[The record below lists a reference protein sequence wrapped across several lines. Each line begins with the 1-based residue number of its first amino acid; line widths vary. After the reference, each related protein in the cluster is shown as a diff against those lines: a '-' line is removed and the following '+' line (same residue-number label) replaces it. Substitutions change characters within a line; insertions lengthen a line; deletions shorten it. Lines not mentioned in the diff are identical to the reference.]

1 MLDQLIY
8 TRCSPHRDLKNKGQV
23 VRGDGFGV
31 FSMSSELFSNKRL
44 SNYDFLQARLA
55 IQNGAKE
62 TSPVGLFNSYEYS
75 MVAPGV
81 YALSYE
87 VARPHCKVPRANGQG
102 HRTGTYIKQSFVG
115 DIEGYPAEWFGSTAW
130 DAHQKSENEYYLDN
144 DPNATPA
151 LLPQVS
157 STPSNGYINTSVIK
171 KFVAD
176 GRANAVKAG
185 IWFLL
190 QEFRKPEGERKVLL
204 IRDTPDNVE
213 LWIAAIEYGFSAS
226 MAQKIT
232 FTTNRS
238 KLGTQADS
246 ILFYYTDDTG
256 RFYPMMNRSIPQT
269 RHPYC
274 MIVGYHPK
282 DNFCTALKQMAT
294 SNFVIIDGTTKSI
307 SFQPDDSIRKPY
319 YSAVVQYDA
328 DIQDFCNVI
337 LPSLP
342 FQDLTGK
349 LPELFDAYKYLLDSN
364 HKSDKWGYSDT
375 IYCLNILLQ
384 FGAPNNLALNNYLID
399 ECLNVYQ
406 RFAREDET
414 QGFSLLKYMWNL
426 AKAVGRVR
434 DITGCLADIISYKL
448 CNLTTRNN
456 DISGTW
462 QALKAARM
470 ITVLQPAL
478 RDLFNDTE
486 LPDLAK
492 QIKKCDAS
500 SVETVLDM
508 FFQMLN
514 SERIGIS
521 SIAESN
527 EKYSFV
533 CLSIVALL
541 NDSFRLTEL
550 LKILNA
556 APDLF
561 NGISLS
567 VAEYLDKYEPS
578 KSAAW
583 WDTIM
588 DVCGGSVLELC
599 RKLCSS
605 KSANIEMVEQL
616 LSNRLERTRRFDND
630 LGRAFAESIKVLGKK
645 PDTGN
650 RLFRTWIKISTPSE
664 FIEIIHAV
672 KECALSV
679 RIEEGLFYLID
690 ESLPYD
696 ATRGITPMIYREVS
710 QWAISLNKTSRSAS
724 FYEFKRAFKK
734 ERKVERA
741 VNLAYSFAEMKFSV
755 DEKFLSSNY
764 FADLAAIGAEF
775 CDADLHIA
783 LLCLFQS
790 IDDTTMNHYVDDYV
804 TKILGGTKSRYF
816 VDQLV
821 SLCEATMYKFKVP
834 GRTAAFVNDIQRM
847 LDASLVKQLVDYYK
861 PALAD
866 QVSKY
871 TDCEQ
876 SVRAKLITLLK
887 DIDEKTAPKRF
898 ERFFNN
904 LFGKR

>member
-8 TRCSPHRDLKNKGQV
+8 TRCSPHRDLKNNGQV

-31 FSMSSELFSNKRL
+31 FSMSPELFDGKRII
-44 SNYDFLQARLA
+44 NFDFLQARLA

-62 TSPVGLFNSYEYS
+62 TSPAGLFNSYEYA
-75 MVAPGV
+75 MVAPNV
-81 YALSYE
+81 FALSYE
-87 VARPHCKVPRANGQG
+87 VARPHCKIPRSNGQG

-115 DIEGYPAEWFGSTAW
+115 ELESYPAEWFGATAW
-130 DAHQKSENEYYLDN
+130 DAHLKSENDYYLDN
-144 DPNATPA
+144 DPNASPA

-157 STPSNGYINTSVIK
+157 SAPQNGYINAAMVK
-171 KFVAD
+171 RFVND
-176 GRANAVKAG
+176 GRTEAVKAG

-190 QEFRKPEGERKVLL
+190 QEFEKPEGERKVLL
-204 IRDTPDNVE
+204 IKDTPENVE
-213 LWIAAIEYGFSAS
+213 LWIAAIEYGFSAP
-226 MAQKIT
+226 MARKIT

-282 DNFCTALKQMAT
+282 DNFCAALKQMAT

-307 SFQPDDSIRKPY
+307 SFQPDNSVRMPY

-337 LPSLP
+337 LQSLP

-364 HKSDKWGYSDT
+364 HKSDRWGYSDT
-375 IYCLNILLQ
+375 IYFLNILLQ
-384 FGAPNNLALNNYLID
+384 FGVPNNPALTNYLID

-426 AKAVGRVR
+426 AKATGRGR
-434 DITGCLADIISYKL
+434 DITGCVADIISYKL
-448 CNLTTRNN
+448 SNLATRNN
-456 DISGTW
+456 DITGTW
-462 QALKAARM
+462 QAIKSAGM
-470 ITVLQPAL
+470 TSVIQPAL

-486 LPDLAK
+486 LPDYAK
-492 QIKKCDAS
+492 QFKNCDAS

-508 FFQMLN
+508 FFQMLTF
-514 SERIGIS
+514 EKIGIA

-541 NDSFRLTEL
+541 NDSFRLTGL
-550 LKILNA
+550 LKKLNTV
-556 APDLF
+556 PNLF

-567 VAEYLDKYEPS
+567 VAEYLDKYDPT

-583 WDTIM
+583 LDTIM
-588 DVCGGSVLELC
+588 NVCGGSVLDLC

-630 LGRAFAESIKVLGKK
+630 LGKAFAESIKLLGKK
-645 PDTGN
+645 PDTGS
-650 RLFRTWIKISTPSE
+650 RLFSTWIKISTPNE
-664 FIEIIHAV
+664 FGEIIHAI
-672 KECALSV
+672 KKCALSARV
-679 RIEEGLFYLID
+679 EEDLFDLVD
-690 ESLPYD
+690 SRLPYD
-696 ATRGITPMIYREVS
+696 TTRGITPMIYREVN
-710 QWAISLNKTSRSAS
+710 QWAASLNKTSRSVT
-724 FYEFKRAFKK
+724 FYEFKRAFEK
-734 ERKVERA
+734 ERKVEKA
-741 VNLAYSFAEMKFSV
+741 VNLAYSFADMKFSV
-755 DEKFLSSNY
+755 NEKFLSSNY
-764 FADLAAIGAEF
+764 FADLVSIAAEF

-783 LLCLFQS
+783 LLCLFQN
-790 IDDTTMNHYVDDYV
+790 IDGTTIDHYVDDYV
-804 TKILGGTKSRYF
+804 AKILAGTKNRYL
-816 VDQLV
+816 VAQLV

-834 GRTAAFVNDIQRM
+834 GRTAAFVNDVQRM
-847 LDASLVKQLVDYYK
+847 LDVSLEKQLVDYYK
-861 PALAD
+861 PTLAD

-876 SVRAKLITLLK
+876 SVRVKLIALLK
-887 DIDEKTAPKRF
+887 DIGEKTAPKGLGGL
-898 ERFFNN
+898 FNN

>member
-8 TRCSPHRDLKNKGQV
+8 TRCSPHRDLKSNGQV

-31 FSMSSELFSNKRL
+31 FSMNSELFTGKRIT
-44 SNYDFLQARLA
+44 NFDFLQARLA
-55 IQNGAKE
+55 VQNGAKE
-62 TSPVGLFNSYEYS
+62 TSPVGLFSSYEYA
-75 MVAPGV
+75 MVAPNV
-81 YALSYE
+81 FALSYE
-87 VARPHCKVPRANGQG
+87 VARPHCKIPRSNGQG
-102 HRTGTYIKQSFVG
+102 HRTGTYIKQAFVG
-115 DIEGYPAEWFGSTAW
+115 EIESYPAEWFGATAW
-130 DAHQKSENEYYLDN
+130 DAHLKSENDYYLDN
-144 DPNATPA
+144 DPNASPA
-151 LLPQVS
+151 FLSQVPNAPQ
-157 STPSNGYINTSVIK
+157 NGYINAEVVK
-171 KFVAD
+171 RFVND
-176 GRANAVKAG
+176 GRTEAVKAG

-190 QEFRKPEGERKVLL
+190 QEFEKNEGERKVLL
-204 IRDTPDNVE
+204 IKDTPENVE
-213 LWIAAIEYGFSAS
+213 LWIAAIEYGFSAP
-226 MAQKIT
+226 MARKIT

-282 DNFCTALKQMAT
+282 DNFCAALKQMAT
-294 SNFVIIDGTTKSI
+294 SNFVIIDGTSKSI
-307 SFQPDDSIRKPY
+307 SFQPDDSVRKSY

-349 LPELFDAYKYLLDSN
+349 LPELYDAYKYLLDFN

-375 IYCLNILLQ
+375 ICFLNILLQ
-384 FGAPNNLALNNYLID
+384 FGVPNNPALTNYLID

-414 QGFSLLKYMWNL
+414 RGFSLLKYMWNL
-426 AKAVGRVR
+426 AKAVGRER
-434 DITGCLADIISYKL
+434 DITGCIADIISYKL
-448 CNLTTRNN
+448 CNLTTCNN
-456 DISGTW
+456 DISSTW
-462 QALKAARM
+462 QALKAAGM
-470 ITVLQPAL
+470 TTVLQSAL

-492 QIKKCDAS
+492 QIKNCDAS

-550 LKILNA
+550 LKKLNA

-567 VAEYLDKYEPS
+567 VAEYLDKYEPT

-630 LGRAFAESIKVLGKK
+630 LGKAFAESIKVLGKK
-645 PDTGN
+645 PDTGS
-650 RLFRTWIKISTPSE
+650 RLFSTWIKISTPSE
-664 FIEIIHAV
+664 FSEIIHAV
-672 KECALSV
+672 KKCALSV
-679 RIEEGLFYLID
+679 RVEEDLFYLID
-690 ESLPYD
+690 ERLPYD

-710 QWAISLNKTSRSAS
+710 QWATSLNKTSRSAS
-724 FYEFKRAFKK
+724 FYEFKRAFEK
-734 ERKVERA
+734 ERKVEKA
-741 VNLAYSFAEMKFSV
+741 VNLAYSFADMKFSV
-755 DEKFLSSNY
+755 NEKFLSSNY
-764 FADLAAIGAEF
+764 FTDLVSIGAEF

-783 LLCLFQS
+783 LLCLFQN
-790 IDDTTMNHYVDDYV
+790 IGGTTMNHYVDDYV
-804 TKILGGTKSRYF
+804 AKILEGTKSRYF
-816 VDQLV
+816 VAQLV

-834 GRTAAFVNDIQRM
+834 GRTAAFVNDVQRM
-847 LDASLVKQLVDYYK
+847 LDASLAKQLVDYYK
-861 PALAD
+861 PTLAD

-876 SVRAKLITLLK
+876 SVRVKLITLLK
-887 DIDEKTAPKRF
+887 DIGEKAAPKGLSGL
-898 ERFFNN
+898 FNN

>member
-8 TRCSPHRDLKNKGQV
+8 TRCSPHRDLKNNGQV

-31 FSMSSELFSNKRL
+31 FSMNSELFTGRRITNF
-44 SNYDFLQARLA
+44 DFLQARLA
-55 IQNGAKE
+55 VQNGAKE
-62 TSPVGLFNSYEYS
+62 TSPAGLFNSYEYA
-75 MVAPGV
+75 MVAPNV
-81 YALSYE
+81 FSLSYE
-87 VARPHCKVPRANGQG
+87 VARPHCKIPRSNGQG

-115 DIEGYPAEWFGSTAW
+115 EIESYPAEWFGATAW
-130 DAHQKSENEYYLDN
+130 DAHLKSENDYYLDN
-144 DPNATPA
+144 DPNASPA
-151 LLPQVS
+151 LLPQV
-157 STPSNGYINTSVIK
+157 PNAPQNGYINAALVK
-171 KFVAD
+171 RFVND
-176 GRANAVKAG
+176 GRTEAVKAG

-190 QEFRKPEGERKVLL
+190 QEFEKNEGERKVLL
-204 IRDTPDNVE
+204 IKDTPENVE
-213 LWIAAIEYGFSAS
+213 MWIAAIEYGFSAP
-226 MAQKIT
+226 MARKIT

-282 DNFCTALKQMAT
+282 DNFCSALKQMAT
-294 SNFVIIDGTTKSI
+294 SNFVIIDGTTKNI
-307 SFQPDDSIRKPY
+307 GFQPDDSVRKPY

-328 DIQDFCNVI
+328 DIQDFCDVI

-384 FGAPNNLALNNYLID
+384 FGVPNNPALTNYLID

-414 QGFSLLKYMWNL
+414 QSFSLLKYMWNL
-426 AKAVGRVR
+426 AKAVGRGR
-434 DITGCLADIISYKL
+434 DITGCLADIISHKL

-462 QALKAARM
+462 QALKAAGM
-470 ITVLQPAL
+470 TTVLQPAL

-492 QIKKCDAS
+492 QIKNCDAT

-514 SERIGIS
+514 SERTGIS
-521 SIAESN
+521 AIAESN

-550 LKILNA
+550 LKKLNA

-561 NGISLS
+561 NEISLS
-567 VAEYLDKYEPS
+567 VAEYLDKYEPA

-630 LGRAFAESIKVLGKK
+630 LGKAFAESIKVLGKK
-645 PDTGN
+645 PDTGS
-650 RLFRTWIKISTPSE
+650 RLFSTWIKISTPSE
-664 FIEIIHAV
+664 FSEIIHTV
-672 KECALSV
+672 KKCALSV
-679 RIEEGLFYLID
+679 RVEEDLFYLID
-690 ESLPYD
+690 ERLPYD

-710 QWAISLNKTSRSAS
+710 QWATALNKTSKGAS
-724 FYEFKRAFKK
+724 FYEFKRAFEK
-734 ERKVERA
+734 ERKVEKA
-741 VNLAYSFAEMKFSV
+741 ANLAYSFADMRFSV
-755 DEKFLSSNY
+755 NEKFLSSNY
-764 FADLAAIGAEF
+764 FADLASIGAEF

-783 LLCLFQS
+783 LLCLFQN
-790 IDDTTMNHYVDDYV
+790 IDGATMNHYVDDYV
-804 TKILGGTKSRYF
+804 AKILEVTKSRYF
-816 VDQLV
+816 VAQLV

-834 GRTAAFVNDIQRM
+834 GRTAAFVNDVQRM
-847 LDASLVKQLVDYYK
+847 LDTSLAKQLVDYYK
-861 PALAD
+861 PTLAD

-876 SVRAKLITLLK
+876 SVRVKLITLLK
-887 DIDEKTAPKRF
+887 DIGEKAAPKGLGGL
-898 ERFFNN
+898 FNN